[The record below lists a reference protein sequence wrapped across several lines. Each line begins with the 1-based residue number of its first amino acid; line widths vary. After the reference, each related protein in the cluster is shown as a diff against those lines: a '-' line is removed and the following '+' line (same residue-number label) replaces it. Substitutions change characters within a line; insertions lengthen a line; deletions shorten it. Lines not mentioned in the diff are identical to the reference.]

1 MSGLPWPAPA
11 KLNLF
16 LHITGRRADGYH
28 ELQTVFQFLD
38 YGDELR
44 FAVRD
49 DGVIRA
55 LHKLPGVTSDQDLTV
70 RAGRLLQESTGSSLG
85 ADIELT
91 KRLPVGGGMGGGSSD
106 AATTLV
112 ALNQLWK
119 LGLSVDELAA
129 LGLKLGADVPVF
141 IHGRAAWAEGV
152 GERLTPVDLPE
163 PWYLVIAPPC
173 RVSTGE
179 IFAAPD
185 LTRDTKPITIR
196 DFLAGQGGND
206 CEAPVCRRYPE
217 VAEALQWLGDH
228 TCPFD
233 TLRAGSEQGRRA
245 AVRMTGTGGCVF
257 AAFPDEPAAR
267 RVAQQFTE
275 QRPSGGQALVAQ
287 GLNLSPLHRLIHS
300 KMCKS

>member
-1 MSGLPWPAPA
+1 MTTSWPAPA

-28 ELQTVFQFLD
+28 TLQTVFQFLD

-44 FAVRD
+44 FTVRD
-49 DGVIRA
+49 DGAIRA
-55 LHKLPGVTSDQDLTV
+55 LHHLPDVTTGQDLTV
-70 RAGRLLQESTGSSLG
+70 RAARLLQESTGSSLG

-91 KRLPVGGGMGGGSSD
+91 KRLPIGGGLGGGSSD

-112 ALNQLWK
+112 ALNHLWK
-119 LGLSVDELAA
+119 LGLSEDELAA

-141 IHGRAAWAEGV
+141 IHGQASWAEGV
-152 GERLTPVDLPE
+152 GERLTPVDIPE

-185 LTRDTKPITIR
+185 LTRDAKPITIR
-196 DFLAGQGGND
+196 DFLAGKGGND
-206 CEAPVCRRYPE
+206 CAAPVSRRYPE
-217 VAEALQWLGDH
+217 VAQALQWLAGH
-228 TCPFD
+228 ACP
-233 TLRAGSEQGRRA
+233 EQGRRA
-245 AVRMTGTGGCVF
+245 PARMTGTGGCVF
-257 AAFPDEPAAR
+257 AAFPGEPAAR

-275 QRPSGGQALVAQ
+275 QRPDGGQALVAQ

-300 KMCKS
+300 KIRK

>member
-1 MSGLPWPAPA
+1 MSGLLWPAPA

-16 LHITGRRADGYH
+16 LHVTGRRADGYH
-28 ELQTVFQFLD
+28 TLQTVFQFLN

-44 FAVRD
+44 FTVRD

-55 LHKLPGVTSDQDLTV
+55 LHHLPDVAAEQDLTV
-70 RAGRLLQESTGSSLG
+70 RAARLLQENTGSSTG

-91 KRLPVGGGMGGGSSD
+91 KRLPIAGGLGGGSSD

-112 ALNQLWK
+112 ALNHLWK
-119 LGLSVDELAA
+119 LGLSIGELAA
-129 LGLKLGADVPVF
+129 LGLRLGADVPVF
-141 IHGRAAWAEGV
+141 VHGRAAWAEGV

-163 PWYLVIAPPC
+163 PWYLVIAPHC

-185 LTRDTKPITIR
+185 LTRDAKPITIR

-206 CEAPVCRRYPE
+206 CEAPVSRRYPE
-217 VAEALQWLGDH
+217 VAEALDWLSSH
-228 TCPFD
+228 AP
-233 TLRAGSEQGRRA
+233 A
-245 AVRMTGTGGCVF
+245 RMTGTGGCVF

-267 RVAQQFTE
+267 RAAQQFAE
-275 QRPSGGQALVAQ
+275 QRPDSGQTLVAQ
-287 GLNLSPLHRLIHS
+287 GLNLSPLHSLIHS
-300 KMCKS
+300 KICR

>member
-1 MSGLPWPAPA
+1 MSGLSWPAPA

-44 FAVRD
+44 FTVRD

-55 LHKLPGVTSDQDLTV
+55 LHHLPGVTSDQDLTV
-70 RAGRLLQESTGSSLG
+70 RAARLLQESTGNSLG

-91 KRLPVGGGMGGGSSD
+91 KRLPIGGGLGGGSSD

-112 ALNQLWK
+112 ALNHLWK
-119 LGLSVDELAA
+119 LKLSVDELAK

-141 IHGRAAWAEGV
+141 VHGQAAWAEGV

-163 PWYLVIAPPC
+163 PWYVVIAPPC

-179 IFAAPD
+179 IFAAAD
-185 LTRDTKPITIR
+185 LTRDAKPITIR

-206 CEAPVCRRYPE
+206 CEALVSRRYPE
-217 VAEALQWLGDH
+217 VAQALQWL
-228 TCPFD
+228 
-233 TLRAGSEQGRRA
+233 AGHA
-245 AVRMTGTGGCVF
+245 PARMTGTGGCVF

-267 RVAQQFTE
+267 RAAQQFTE
-275 QRPSGGQALVAQ
+275 QRPDSGQALIAQ
-287 GLNLSPLHRLIHS
+287 GLNLSPLHSLIHS
-300 KMCKS
+300 KICN